1 MNASQTLKDA
11 VLKRT
16 DEIDTDGYHQT
27 IMNIMYEQW
36 QKEDAMSYNDILNWF
51 ETTYGSLSKFAV
63 LIGKY
68 NQQVC
73 NGGHIQYFNN
83 GYADGKGG
91 FMSDHDPSIPLHKEL
106 IQLFTNANL
115 DDDISQQVLRIL
127 KCFEIELDEEEEL
140 EDFSYLSTLDSR
152 YYQINDAFM
161 NILERYFESK
171 IMEQSNEDH

>member
-1 MNASQTLKDA
+1 
-11 VLKRT
+11 
-16 DEIDTDGYHQT
+16 
-27 IMNIMYEQW
+27 
-36 QKEDAMSYNDILNWF
+36 MSYNDILNWC
-51 ETTYGSLSKFAV
+51 ETTYGSLAKFAV

-73 NGGHIQYFNN
+73 NGGHIQYFHN

-106 IQLFTNANL
+106 IKLFMKTNL

-127 KCFEIELDEEEEL
+127 KCFEIELDKEEEL
-140 EDFSYLSTLDSR
+140 EDLSYLSTLDSR
-152 YYQINDAFM
+152 SYQINDAFM

-171 IMEQSNEDH
+171 IMEQFNEDH